1 MAEPFHVDVAHLN
14 AYLGQEVP
22 HGSLPVPRQLLQTAY
37 NALLTVGAI
46 SHDDRPI
53 RAASIAITGT
63 TVTLNYDGQTL
74 RWFTDALPA
83 LVQPIAGLADHLAAL
98 INQPASPGP
107 WPKQLD

>member
-14 AYLGQEVP
+14 AYLAQELP
-22 HGSLPVPRQLLQTAY
+22 HGSLPASRQLLQTAY
-37 NALLTVGAI
+37 NALLTAGAI
-46 SHDDRPI
+46 DRDNRPM

-63 TVTLNYDGQTL
+63 AVTLSYDGQTL

-98 INQPASPGP
+98 INQPPSPGP